1 MNSVQQTFGLAWHV
15 KSLNI
20 WVSTIFS
27 FLMLG
32 FHRFSQGLSQEEEEG
47 RANTWWDIYL
57 FDRYRIVISFPD
69 LESWQDS
76 KAVK

>member
-1 MNSVQQTFGLAWHV
+1 
-15 KSLNI
+15 
-20 WVSTIFS
+20 
-27 FLMLG
+27 MLG